1 MGIVGLLAAALAELL
16 PEVTPGNCSVA
27 RWGFVGTVLG
37 ASAKTGISLSAM
49 KIVVG
54 SFGPEVNNIG
64 RQKVSARFGN
74 TVRKTETAKL
84 VAYSFENGKI
94 PAVAAAADLLVVAA
108 MVWIA
113 GVVA

>member
-1 MGIVGLLAAALAELL
+1 MGIVGLLAAALGESLS
-16 PEVTPGNCSVA
+16 EVTPGNWPVA
-27 RWGFVGTVLG
+27 RWGIVGTVLG

-49 KIVVG
+49 KIVMG
-54 SFGPEVNNIG
+54 PFGPEVNNIG
-64 RQKVSARFGN
+64 REKVSARFGS

-84 VAYSFENGKI
+84 VAYNFENGKI
-94 PAVAAAADLLVVAA
+94 PAAAADLLVVAA